1 MPQLP
6 GYINISMTL
15 TFRIH
20 QATSGQS
27 RVSTQEKQIKPYR
40 PSEAMLRKRY
50 GTLLTVK
57 DVAAEL
63 DYPTPDAVRK
73 AHARG
78 RLPIPLKRV
87 PPRRGWFAEPYEV
100 ALYFRRLD
108 ENGATAQEV
117 GSDVAQTLLR

>member
-1 MPQLP
+1 MPQLG
-6 GYINISMTL
+6 GYINTSL
-15 TFRIH
+15 PLRFRIYP
-20 QATSGQS
+20 ATRGQS
-27 RVSTQEKQIKPYR
+27 GVSTQEKHIKPYR

-87 PPRRGWFAEPYEV
+87 PPRRGWFAEPHEV

-108 ENGATAQEV
+108 EGAD
-117 GSDVAQTLLR
+117 GSGGER